1 MEESGESNVQNVEE
15 EQQTTRSS
23 GRGSKGAIRRGIGS
37 LGDNIKGALQGNK
50 KDLFVL
56 KVKGTLIA
64 ILGALA
70 IFVILIEGIAEE
82 TSTDV
87 VRAADTV
94 YEKASKDSESAK
106 LYTEKGSLLLSTEKE
121 LDEIAKIFNEK
132 LERQNEAYYDALQKK
147 YFGGKPETVANK
159 VKNITVNYDSN
170 EVAEIP
176 VVTGKPSSKGTNSS
190 ESRTILEH
198 ILRAEKYNFNNVI
211 WNTYKVGKLQG
222 STSLVKDKDSGL
234 VYPAQDS
241 NAVGDSDHDLGF
253 FVSMLLPYVQSWY
266 IPFDLMI
273 GTEDAQKNSNLNTD
287 FAYSIINNAYH
298 EIVMD
303 RYQMR
308 SKQVTANYI
317 VYDKTTTVNEVVRT
331 CKKYRVSSIVTNSSE
346 VGQICDKDDYTA
358 GLCEDVTE
366 IPNNITGEMEQCADL
381 PAHIQD
387 NTACKYG
394 VKKAQVSNTY
404 QTYCVDTEVP
414 ATPKTIYDL
423 REEVKKPVEKIPYSW
438 TYVVSSAKVFD
449 SAIYNKYTFTPY
461 YSYDYKA
468 KLKAFYKAQSASEKK
483 VSYEKLVEEFA
494 ESEKKKS
501 KADTYRHKA
510 DEYSETDNFAPGDF
524 DISGVKNSNYIYV
537 KEFPKGYTLVQSY
550 DPITVKRST
559 KVEKVGKQ
567 YTDYYEWNDK
577 LDYQFDDS
585 KKGIYNTNSVKD
597 ITGDDLSQSDNEY
610 YSEIYKDQEI
620 NLIDL
625 LNSNQEIYK
634 NFLSSTDQNTQTT
647 NIGIRRNFLD
657 ISYNVLRKDL
667 SNVYAKGSL
676 LYGTSLGITG
686 ASLLSGAMIVAGQE
700 SASIVSL
707 AESFADKGIGLSYFL
722 NNNKNGIFTSS
733 HWCAMFVSY
742 CVRTVEEQTGTPI
755 PMKTF
760 WGCTTFRRE
769 SLAADM
775 IGFYDVIGN
784 RSSLT
789 TTDPKHLA
797 PLERLQPG
805 DVILRSY
812 THGADWRDHTAIV
825 KSVEKN
831 AEGKVTTVVT
841 IDGNYGGSGNDSA
854 FWNSSSVKTT
864 RITGSQLTSIASFV
878 SIPEVIAAARA
889 TAAPTAPATK

>member
-23 GRGSKGAIRRGIGS
+23 GRGSKGAIRRGIGN

-159 VKNITVNYDSN
+159 VKNITVNYDSD

-222 STSLVKDKDSGL
+222 STSLVKDTNSGL
-234 VYPAQDS
+234 VYPAIDG

-308 SKQVTANYI
+308 SKQATTTYR
-317 VYDKTTTVNEVVRT
+317 VYDQSITEKTVTRECREYV
-331 CKKYRVSSIVTNSSE
+331 VSSSVTNQSA
-346 VGQICDKDDYTA
+346 VGRVCSKAEHDD

-366 IPNNITGEMEQCADL
+366 IKNNLTGKMEKCSDL
-381 PAHIQD
+381 PQEVYD
-387 NTACKYG
+387 RTACNYG
-394 VKKAQVSNTY
+394 VIKAQTSVSTKV
-404 QTYCVDTEVP
+404 YCVDKVDISSPTDEFD
-414 ATPKTIYDL
+414 I
-423 REEVKKPVEKIPYSW
+423 REEVKKPVEKVPYSW

-449 SAIYNKYTFTPY
+449 SALYNKYTFTPY

-468 KLKAFYKAQSASEKK
+468 KLNAFLKADGTATRAAGYDELVTKFSDGEKENAKTDSYKHEKK
-483 VSYEKLVEEFA
+483 AYEAVEEKTTG
-494 ESEKKKS
+494 STEKNNS
-501 KADTYRHKA
+501 SYTYV
-510 DEYSETDNFAPGDF
+510 DNFPTGL
-524 DISGVKNSNYIYV
+524 IY
-537 KEFPKGYTLVQSY
+537 KS
-550 DPITVKRST
+550 TVSKKVIQTT
-559 KVEKVGKQ
+559 KTIKKVGQ
-567 YTDYYEWNDK
+567 EYTDYYEWNDK

-597 ITGDDLSQSDNEY
+597 ITGDDLSQSDSEY

-831 AEGKVTTVVT
+831 TEGKVTTVVT

-889 TAAPTAPATK
+889 TAAPATPATK